1 MIEPRA
7 YQQKEVFDAAL
18 LFARTEG
25 IIPAPE
31 TGHAIK
37 AAIDEAKA
45 ASGAKVILVNFSGHG
60 HFDLAAYDAY
70 LNGKMVELELSEE
83 ALKKSMGEVK

>member
-1 MIEPRA
+1 MMGT
-7 YQQKEVFDAAL
+7 QKEVFDAAV

-45 ASGAKVILVNFSGHG
+45 ASGEKVIFVNFSGHG
-60 HFDLAAYDAY
+60 HFDLAAYDVY